1 MSRKRIA
8 DIILKKIL
16 GGTSDKSL
24 RQIARGQGYKS
35 IDEWVEGGAE
45 GLTKGLKK
53 EAEIE
58 RRTAATE
65 TRERRRAHGK
75 KTDDPEFKEK
85 FEETYVAPQKELR
98 ALEEAERKERTGF
111 NPNIFINRKLK
122 SDLFKAR
129 EAASALENLRRTG
142 PARRNLTEFT
152 ENLTN
157 ERIIKQAI
165 REGYVNPVKWEE
177 AGLPPWPEEFR
188 NLANIAKI
196 RLGFGETKEGMGK
209 VLTPLQARKHSEELR
224 RLSRSKEPPKD
235 PRQFDVEEAR
245 ERARREIRRVGGASS
260 NINKTAPSIGT
271 LRADELAEARRQQ
284 AESGF
289 EFDPQDVKKTELDY
303 VEKTGDDLGLDF
315 DPSPEVVLADPD
327 FKQARSAWSR
337 AATPPRVQRGS
348 GVDIRGNP
356 VGEELIWSRGLN
368 DAYENRLKQLG
379 VKEKDLTPEEIRG
392 VQEEV
397 AAFSAKEALYP
408 EVDYITPQSLSGST
422 EVTDKLGLTLADVN
436 RRIRSLDPAED
447 AEELLELRAS
457 KEFLERELQKRFG
470 GKQYVKGGEFIDTD
484 VPFKGERV
492 AVPTMGSPAS
502 SMQQILRGDAFTV
515 PEPSPSTIADIHLPS
530 DAVHKTVENI
540 RRNPEM
546 GVPADIG
553 GEEAAFYGWG
563 RKRGRGKRAAI
574 DLEKGLKDPAENISY
589 GAPSTRERVGEV
601 GRLPS
606 YDPKVV
612 SSLRRRATNL
622 RKKRDAFRD
631 EAAQRV
637 IEITDRAPTHPYTK
651 LSAPQRADAV
661 EARDLVWEELRGTP
675 KFQKYMQDKAK
686 LQTEINDKTPGL
698 MEFDQYTRPQRT
710 IDRPRKALP
719 KPYQLDLNLPPTIR
733 QSNLEQAMKEG
744 KVDLRNPAM
753 AKQWEK
759 EAPQRKANQWTIDG
773 YNAQI
778 KKVRKTKGQYDVNK
792 KLAKIQNDTAD
803 RFDAIDAGFTK
814 KNKAGETVPDV
825 SAWKKA
831 GSPKPVDPLDK
842 DRRVFPKRKLV
853 DSFKKGRKI
862 VNRKRGGIIKK
873 PRGWGAARYAGR

>member
-1 MSRKRIA
+1 MASTIVKALLNRI
-8 DIILKKIL
+8 LSE
-16 GGTSDKSL
+16 TSDKSL

-65 TRERRRAHGK
+65 TRERSRAHGK

-98 ALEEAERKERTGF
+98 VLEEAERKERTGF
-111 NPNIFINRKLK
+111 NPNIFINTKLK

-129 EAASALENLRRTG
+129 EAASSLENLRRTG
-142 PARRNLTEFT
+142 PARRNLTQFT

-165 REGYVNPVKWEE
+165 REGYRSPVKWEE

-188 NLANIAKI
+188 SLSAIAKI

-209 VLTPLQARKHSEELR
+209 VLTPKQQRTYEQELR
-224 RLSRSKEPPKD
+224 RLQKVKEAPKD
-235 PRQFDVEEAR
+235 PRQFDIEAAR
-245 ERARREIRRVGGASS
+245 ARARRDTQRAVGSS
-260 NINKTAPSIGT
+260 SYTKGSSTAPAIGT
-271 LRADELAEARRQQ
+271 QRADELAEARRQQ

-303 VEKTGDDLGLDF
+303 VEKTGDDLGLEF
-315 DPSPEVVLADPD
+315 EPSPEVVLAAPD

-356 VGEELIWSRGLN
+356 VGEELIWSRGL
-368 DAYENRLKQLG
+368 DEAYENRLKQLG

-397 AAFSAKEALYP
+397 AAKSAKEALYP

-470 GKQYVKGGEFIDTD
+470 GKQYVKGGEFTGTD

-492 AVPTMGSPAS
+492 AVPTMGSPSS

-563 RKRGRGKRAAI
+563 RRKGYGRRAAT

-601 GRLPS
+601 GKLPS
-606 YDPKVV
+606 YDPKVI
-612 SSLRRRATNL
+612 SSLRRKATNL
-622 RKKRDAFRD
+622 RKKRESFRD
-631 EAAQRV
+631 EAAT
-637 IEITDRAPTHPYTK
+637 IITDIGTSLPQLGRQDRVR
-651 LSAPQRADAV
+651 SAARIADFE
-661 EARDLVWEELRGTP
+661 EARELAWEEVRKNP
-675 KFQKYMQDKAK
+675 KYKKYLKDRLK
-686 LQTEINDKTPGL
+686 LIEEINDKTPQL
-698 MEFDQYTRPQRT
+698 MQFDSFEK
-710 IDRPRKALP
+710 PR
-719 KPYQLDLNLPPTIR
+719 
-733 QSNLEQAMKEG
+733 
-744 KVDLRNPAM
+744 
-753 AKQWEK
+753 
-759 EAPQRKANQWTIDG
+759 
-773 YNAQI
+773 
-778 KKVRKTKGQYDVNK
+778 
-792 KLAKIQNDTAD
+792 
-803 RFDAIDAGFTK
+803 
-814 KNKAGETVPDV
+814 
-825 SAWKKA
+825 
-831 GSPKPVDPLDK
+831 
-842 DRRVFPKRKLV
+842 RKLV

-873 PRGWGAARYAGR
+873 PKGWGAARYAGR